1 MPFVL
6 LALVGVGT
14 VVLVGVQEVVLRVL
28 GAGTGREGLGVER
41 ALDAPGD
48 LLGGDRLAV
57 LPRRVVTDRER
68 PLGEVLVGACPG
80 RSRGPGRGSSRRTRC
95 RGRTGSATRCV
106 SACWIELPVTDQPL
120 VGSRSSGPGSSGR
133 YTVMVPPGRS
143 ALDLG
148 RGALALWVLRDGLR
162 SILEALAAGAAT
174 GLVVVPAAATTGSE
188 GHERGTGGECC
199 RRLGP
204 SHCPAFRCCSHTGSA
219 RVTSVEVLRLSGGS
233 SGRTRL
239 EPRRRGG

>member
-1 MPFVL
+1 MPSSF

-14 VVLVGVQEVVLRVL
+14 VVAVSVSEVVLGVL
-28 GAGTGREGLGVER
+28 GAGTRREGVGVER

-57 LPRRVVTDRER
+57 LPRRVVADRER
-68 PLGEVLVGACPG
+68 PLGEVLVGAAQVG
-80 RSRGPGRGSSRRTRC
+80 REVRDEDHLAGLVVAGVLGQRPVRERLLDRVARHRPAVGRVEVLGARVVRQVHRDGAA
-95 RGRTGSATRCV
+95 R
-106 SACWIELPVTDQPL
+106 
-120 VGSRSSGPGSSGR
+120 
-133 YTVMVPPGRS
+133 RS

-148 RGALALWVLRDGLR
+148 RGALALWVLGDGLR

-174 GLVVVPAAATTGSE
+174 GLVVVPAAAATGSE

-204 SHCPAFRCCSHTGSA
+204 SHCPAFRCCSHTGNA
-219 RVTSVEVLRLSGGS
+219 RVTSVEDLRLSGGS